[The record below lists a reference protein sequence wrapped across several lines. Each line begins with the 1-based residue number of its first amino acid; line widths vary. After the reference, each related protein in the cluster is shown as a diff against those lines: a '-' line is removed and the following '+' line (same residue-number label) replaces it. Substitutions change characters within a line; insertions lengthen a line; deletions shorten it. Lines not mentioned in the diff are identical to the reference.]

1 MAVNSPNSPRQKMIN
16 LMYLVFIAMLALNV
30 SAEVL
35 DGFGLVDD
43 SLRDSSGTMTDRN
56 DLIMN
61 ELAQY
66 REQNPEKAEEWYN
79 RGQEVRSMTD
89 SLTAYIQELKYLMV
103 READGRKADISNIKH
118 KDDLEAASVVMLS
131 PVNGEGKK
139 LKNAI
144 DNYRNNITQF
154 VQNPARRDI
163 IERSLS
169 THTSGSK
176 SWEATRFEN
185 MPLAAAVTMLTKIEN
200 DVIAAEGDALENILN
215 SVDAGD
221 FRVNQLNAYVIPESD
236 IVFRGSDYRARVVLS
251 AEDTTKHP
259 VLRLNGAVPDL
270 NNDRTFSLP
279 TNSTGTFPLEG
290 YLEISGADGTTTRR
304 DFQSSY
310 TVIEPMATI
319 APSLMNVLYA
329 GIDNEVSI
337 SVPGISPQNISAS
350 MTNGTLSGRGNM
362 WTAKPDKVGQEAI
375 ITVTVTTPAGSV
387 RQLAS
392 REFRVRA
399 LPDPTPFISYRDTK
413 GNPVTF
419 KGGSI
424 SKSVL
429 TNAEGIQ
436 AAIDDGIL
444 NIPFRVTG
452 FRTVFF
458 DSMGNAI
465 PEVSDGSRFSQRQKE
480 QIRRLARGS
489 YFYISGIRA
498 TGPDSVERDIAI
510 IEVQVN

>member
-1 MAVNSPNSPRQKMIN
+1 MIN

-35 DGFGLVDD
+35 DGFGLVDN
-43 SLRDSSGTMTDRN
+43 SLRDSSSTMTDRN
-56 DLIMN
+56 NLIMD

-79 RGQEVRSMTD
+79 RGLEVRSMTD
-89 SLTAYIQELKYLMV
+89 SLTTYIHDLKYLMV
-103 READGRKADISNIKH
+103 READGRKADINNIKH

-144 DNYRNNITQF
+144 DNYRDNITQF
-154 VQNPARRDI
+154 VQNSSRREI

-169 THTSGSK
+169 TQTTGSK

-200 DVIAAEGDALENILN
+200 DIIAAEGDALENILN
-215 SVDAGD
+215 SVDVGD

-236 IVFRGSDYRARVVLS
+236 IVFRGGDYRARVVLS

-259 VLRLNGAVPDL
+259 LLQLNGASAVLED
-270 NNDRTFSLP
+270 NGTFTLP
-279 TNSTGTFPLEG
+279 ANSTGTFPING
-290 YLEISGADGTTTRR
+290 YLEISGDDGTTTRR
-304 DFQSSY
+304 EFQSSY

-329 GIDNEVSI
+329 GIENEVSI
-337 SVPGISPQNISAS
+337 SVPGVSPQNINAGI
-350 MTNGTLSGRGNM
+350 TNGTLTRRGNM
-362 WTAKPDKVGQEAI
+362 WTATPEKVGEAAV
-375 ITVTVTTPAGSV
+375 ITVSVNTPGGTVI
-387 RQLAS
+387 QLAS

-399 LPDPTPFISYRDTK
+399 LPDPTPFISYRDAN
-413 GNPVTF
+413 GNLVSF

-429 TNAEGIQ
+429 TNTEGLQ

-465 PEVSDGSRFSQRQKE
+465 PEVSDGNRFSQRQKE

-489 YFYISGIRA
+489 YFYVSGIRA
-498 TGPDSVERDIAI
+498 IGPDSVERDIAI

>member
-35 DGFGLVDD
+35 DGFGLVDN

-66 REQNPEKAEEWYN
+66 SRQNPEKAKEWYN
-79 RGQEVRSMTD
+79 KGLEVRKMTD
-89 SLTAYIQELKYLMV
+89 SLTAYIHQLKYLMV

-118 KDDLEAASVVMLS
+118 KDDLEAASLVMLS
-131 PVNGEGKK
+131 PINGEGKK

-144 DNYRNNITQF
+144 DDYRYNITQF
-154 VQNPARRDI
+154 VQNPARREI

-169 THTSGSK
+169 TQTTGGK

-185 MPLAAAVTMLTKIEN
+185 IPLAAAVTMLTKIEN

-215 SVDAGD
+215 SVDVGD
-221 FRVNQLNAYVIPESD
+221 FRVNELNAYVIPESD
-236 IVFRGSDYRARVVLS
+236 IVFRGGNYRARVVLS
-251 AEDTTKHP
+251 AQDTTRHPILNLNGTTP
-259 VLRLNGAVPDL
+259 VLEGNGTFTIPA
-270 NNDRTFSLP
+270 NN
-279 TNSTGTFPLEG
+279 TGTFPVEG
-290 YLEISGADGTTTRR
+290 YLEISDVSGTITRR
-304 DFQSSY
+304 EFQSSY
-310 TVIEPMATI
+310 TVIETMATI

-337 SVPGISPQNISAS
+337 SVPGVSPQNINAT
-350 MTNGTLSGRGNM
+350 MTNGILSRRGNM
-362 WTAKPDKVGQEAI
+362 WAATPTVVGKEAV
-375 ITVTVTTPAGSV
+375 ITVTVDEPGGTA

-399 LPDPTPFISYRDTK
+399 LPDPTPFISYRDSD

-429 TNAEGIQ
+429 INAEGIQ

-444 NIPFRVTG
+444 NIPFRVNG

-465 PEVSDGSRFSQRQKE
+465 PEVSDGNSFSQRQKE

-489 YFYISGIRA
+489 YFYVSGIRA
-498 TGPDSVERDIAI
+498 IGPDGMERDIAV

>member
-1 MAVNSPNSPRQKMIN
+1 
-16 LMYLVFIAMLALNV
+16 
-30 SAEVL
+30 
-35 DGFGLVDD
+35 
-43 SLRDSSGTMTDRN
+43 
-56 DLIMN
+56 
-61 ELAQY
+61 
-66 REQNPEKAEEWYN
+66 
-79 RGQEVRSMTD
+79 
-89 SLTAYIQELKYLMV
+89 
-103 READGRKADISNIKH
+103 
-118 KDDLEAASVVMLS
+118 
-131 PVNGEGKK
+131 
-139 LKNAI
+139 
-144 DNYRNNITQF
+144 
-154 VQNPARRDI
+154 
-163 IERSLS
+163 
-169 THTSGSK
+169 
-176 SWEATRFEN
+176 
-185 MPLAAAVTMLTKIEN
+185 
-200 DVIAAEGDALENILN
+200 
-215 SVDAGD
+215 
-221 FRVNQLNAYVIPESD
+221 
-236 IVFRGSDYRARVVLS
+236 
-251 AEDTTKHP
+251 
-259 VLRLNGAVPDL
+259 
-270 NNDRTFSLP
+270 
-279 TNSTGTFPLEG
+279 
-290 YLEISGADGTTTRR
+290 
-304 DFQSSY
+304 
-310 TVIEPMATI
+310 
-319 APSLMNVLYA
+319 
-329 GIDNEVSI
+329 
-337 SVPGISPQNISAS
+337 
-350 MTNGTLSGRGNM
+350 M